1 MFPDW
6 TVFLSCVFITLS
18 VFCARLLSFLFHLL
32 GEGEQR
38 GEMGDGRGR
47 KTDWRENGE
56 GVEWREMG
64 MHEKDNPETQHFRYR
79 SVSHIFR
86 KLSSGTTFLSQI
98 VCLYLELFKSNG
110 ASKLTTLKKSLQK
123 LNIFEL

>member
-47 KTDWRENGE
+47 KGKQIGE
-56 GVEWREMG
+56 RTGRVWSGGKWECTKKITPKRNIFATAPCHTFLESSLQG
-64 MHEKDNPETQHFRYR
+64 QHFYR
-79 SVSHIFR
+79 R
-86 KLSSGTTFLSQI
+86 
-98 VCLYLELFKSNG
+98 
-110 ASKLTTLKKSLQK
+110 
-123 LNIFEL
+123 